1 MYSGGRATYGSV
13 QNLSKANGL
22 SKKKVEKFSQTKTS
36 YTKFGPPIRCF
47 QRLQAFS
54 NYIKEIWC
62 IDLAFV
68 VKLDSRNKKFKYLLV
83 AVDIFSRFVRD
94 QTMKIKYAKNTL
106 QAFKKLISQ
115 KNTPEKL

>member
-1 MYSGGRATYGSV
+1 MY
-13 QNLSKANGL
+13 
-22 SKKKVEKFSQTKTS
+22 
-36 YTKFGPPIRCF
+36 
-47 QRLQAFS
+47 RLG
-54 NYIKEIWC
+54 
-62 IDLAFV
+62 FV

-94 QTMKIKYAKNTL
+94 QTKKIKNAKNTV